1 MRSGVK
7 GLDIRLQKI
16 LMQPSFLS
24 MDGLTK
30 EVPIFIQ
37 TYNPSD
43 EFEINR
49 VINLTEQFLSTQGI
63 LVKKLNLFDIVL
75 KILEKKNYL
84 EIILEQE
91 SDWKKR
97 DLLDTLNNVAEPTGE
112 LVPELIKR
120 IGEDTQICL
129 INGVGLVY
137 PFLRTQAI
145 IEALQPAMVKLPII
159 IFFPGEYSQDSLGGS
174 YLKLFGNNTTSKIES
189 PHYRAFN
196 LDYFNS

>member
-1 MRSGVK
+1 MTSEVR
-7 GLDIRLQKI
+7 GLDFRLKKI
-16 LMQPSFLS
+16 LKEPSFLS
-24 MDGLTK
+24 MDGLAK

-49 VINLTEQFLSTQGI
+49 VINLTEQYLSTQGV
-63 LVKKLNLFDIVL
+63 LVKKLNLFDIVI

-84 EIILEQE
+84 EVILEQE
-91 SDWKKR
+91 SDWEKK
-97 DLLDTLNNVAEPTGE
+97 DLLDTLNNVAEPTSE
-112 LVPELIKR
+112 LVPEIIKT

-129 INGVGLVY
+129 INGVGSVY
-137 PFLRTQAI
+137 PFLRTHTI
-145 IEALQPAMVKLPII
+145 IEALEPAMINLPII
-159 IFFPGEYSQDSLGGS
+159 IFFPGEYSQDSSGGS
-174 YLKLFGNNTTSKIES
+174 YLKLFGNNTISKIES